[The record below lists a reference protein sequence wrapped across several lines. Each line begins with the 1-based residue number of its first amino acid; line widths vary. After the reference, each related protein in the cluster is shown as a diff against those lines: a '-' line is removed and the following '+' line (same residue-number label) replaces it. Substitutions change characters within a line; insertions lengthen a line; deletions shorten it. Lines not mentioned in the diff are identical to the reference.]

1 MPLAARVGDAHA
13 CPQKGHSVNNIASGS
28 DNVFINGVP
37 AARFGDTTSCGSA
50 IVAGSST
57 VFINGKPAAL
67 MGSATSHGGVIIGGS
82 GNVLIGNTYSP
93 PSQPAISAPLVEK
106 AFNQHFQL
114 IDQSGKPVKGFTYLL
129 QTPDEDISG
138 DTYEKGKTVLCH
150 SHTMQNITLA
160 HAFQSEIGVKK

>member
-28 DNVFINGVP
+28 GNVFINGVP
-37 AARFGDTTSCGSA
+37 AACLGDTTSCGA
-50 IVAGSST
+50 TIIAGSST

-67 MGSATSHGGVIIGGS
+67 MGSATSHGGVIISGS
-82 GNVLIGNTYSP
+82 GNVLIGDTYTP
-93 PSQPAISAPLVEK
+93 PSQSAISDPLVEK

-114 IDQSGKPVKGFTYLL
+114 IDKLGKPAKGFTYLL
-129 QTPDEDISG
+129 QTPDGEISG
-138 DTYEKGKTVLCH
+138 ETCEQGKTTLCH

>member
-13 CPQKGHSVNNIASGS
+13 CPQKGHSVNNIVSGS
-28 DNVFINGVP
+28 DNVFINGLP
-37 AARFGDTTSCGSA
+37 ASRLGDTTSCGA
-50 IVAGSST
+50 TIVAGSST

-82 GNVLIGNTYSP
+82 DNVLIGDIYT
-93 PSQPAISAPLVEK
+93 PASTISDSLVEK

-114 IDQSGKPVKGFTYLL
+114 IDQSGNPVKGFTYLL
-129 QTPDEDISG
+129 QTPDGEITG
-138 DTYEKGKTVLCH
+138 ETCEQGKTDLCH
-150 SHTMQNITLA
+150 SHTMQSITLA